1 MLRRAESH
9 VTFEGAHCK
18 VDLVCVDQASGPEY
32 LIDVEIVNVDY
43 PSVGLWLGL
52 GDAERLLEADER
64 LRRRHQVVQ
73 RHINGSGST
82 KIFGPFVASSFGG
95 LGPLAGAFLKKVYSR
110 ARAAP
115 WRYFFGRTI

>member
-73 RHINGSGST
+73 RHINGKWQYENLRAFCS
-82 KIFGPFVASSFGG
+82 FV
-95 LGPLAGAFLKKVYSR
+95 LWWLGAFGWCIPEKGVQ
-110 ARAAP
+110 
-115 WRYFFGRTI
+115 